1 MKTAK
6 KGEND
11 EFFVM
16 SLKHGSVLTCLVNRP
31 GTLKLWSISLM
42 KTTKNRENGEFFIM
56 PLKHVSDL
64 TGHVNR
70 PGTLKL

>member
-1 MKTAK
+1 
-6 KGEND
+6 
-11 EFFVM
+11 M
-16 SLKHGSVLTCLVNRP
+16 SLKHGSVLIGLVNRP

-56 PLKHVSDL
+56 PLKHISDL